1 MPSNPN
7 IEICPW
13 NYPNGVNVFE
23 KKIKKIIVKKTK
35 AIKEKDK
42 KVKMLTHQNPNF
54 QLYTWAFQS
63 SNRDRQIYPEPN
75 NFTLPLQLS
84 VKRPLVSSL
93 IVGSIEL
100 EPTQY
105 TIESEWNRVYYDEGW
120 EPFVHSAQRVFSTQ
134 EHVYINGANCVFDFE
149 AMLPLSANPFH
160 VTLSTSSQV
169 EIETQFEHGLSTE
182 MVNLWRSWGGSVQLI
197 ANGMA
202 MDLQNVIVISPF
214 KLQFPFALTETTQ
227 GVLKTT
233 PVPTPSALA
242 SVVSVAL
249 KGIGSLVNIKYVN
262 NTFVACCM
270 TNRSLVNLHNANPL
284 IKKNPLAPV
293 LKGTDGN
300 LVSQMGFGTT
310 SIPFYTPEFPAQ
322 FDTVSRLKYMTLEPG
337 NYTASELQQALQKGF
352 QNDFVVSG
360 TNELTA
366 TATKFT
372 LTYPFTNEVFEVSL
386 PETKMENMQQVAL
399 FLEKQLNYQNTVWIT
414 VRYDCDANRIEF
426 RSFGHS
432 RPFTLTFDHDTLG
445 FPAGVYNGSNVY
457 RSLTPLSNYHL
468 PLNNIFVSYNEKRN
482 KYIFQVQS
490 STNIIHTTPDMQ
502 GNVQLDV
509 QLDTAIYPTL
519 KSSDIVEYHEYAQD
533 EKSMQEQQQCFVYH
547 LPVEKMDPFH
557 YKVNLPSNLGGE
569 LTLSTRPYFN
579 LYLNKSLPN
588 CIPARYLG
596 FPPSTIEMNPQYGS
610 SMESVY
616 CVDVSPP
623 KYLLLDMDVPAGSTK
638 LETSNGKE
646 NRSVVAKILM
656 EPTIKLDRVDSMQ
669 LDVTGIDCVTECNFR
684 ILNPDFTPYH
694 FHGVDWS
701 GSLMLSVMQ
710 TAPVLVNINGNMC

>member
-1 MPSNPN
+1 
-7 IEICPW
+7 
-13 NYPNGVNVFE
+13 
-23 KKIKKIIVKKTK
+23 
-35 AIKEKDK
+35 
-42 KVKMLTHQNPNF
+42 
-54 QLYTWAFQS
+54 LYTWAFQS

-105 TIESEWNRVYYDEGW
+105 TIEPEWNRVYYDEGW
-120 EPFVHSAQRVFSTQ
+120 EPFVNSSQRVFSTQ
-134 EHVYINGANCVFDFE
+134 EHVYINGANCVFDFD
-149 AMLPLSANPFH
+149 AMLPLSSNPFH

-242 SVVSVAL
+242 SAVSVAL
-249 KGIGSLVNIKYVN
+249 KNIGSLVNIKYTN

-270 TNRSLVNLHNANPL
+270 TNRSLVNIHNANPL
-284 IKKNPLAPV
+284 VKKNPLAPV

-310 SIPFYTPEFPAQ
+310 TSISFYTPEFPAQ
-322 FDTVSRLKYMTLEPG
+322 FDAVSRLKYVTLEPG
-337 NYTASELQQALQKGF
+337 NYNANELQQALQKGF
-352 QNDFVVSG
+352 QNDFV
-360 TNELTA
+360 NETQ
-366 TATKFT
+366 TPQSFVPQSFT
-372 LTYPFTNEVFEVSL
+372 ITYPFTNEVFQISL
-386 PETKMENMQQVAL
+386 PETKMENMQQVAM
-399 FLEKQLNYQNTVWIT
+399 FIEKQLNDQNTVWVT

-445 FPAGVYNGSNVY
+445 FPAGIYNGSNVY
-457 RSLTPLSNYHL
+457 RSLTPFSNYHL
-468 PLNNIFVSYNEKRN
+468 PLNNIVVSYNEKRN
-482 KYIFQVQS
+482 KFIFQVQS
-490 STNIIHTTPDMQ
+490 STHIIHSATQDIQ
-502 GNVQLDV
+502 GNVQLDTT
-509 QLDTAIYPTL
+509 LYPTL
-519 KSSDIVEYHEYAQD
+519 KSCDIVEYYECQPE
-533 EKSMQEQQQCFVYH
+533 EKSMQQQQSFVYH
-547 LPVEKMDPFH
+547 LPLEKVDAYN
-557 YKVNLPSNLGGE
+557 YKVNVPSTTSLGE
-569 LTLSTRPYFN
+569 QVYLSISTRPYFN

-596 FPPSTIEMNPQYGS
+596 FPPSTVEMNPQYGS